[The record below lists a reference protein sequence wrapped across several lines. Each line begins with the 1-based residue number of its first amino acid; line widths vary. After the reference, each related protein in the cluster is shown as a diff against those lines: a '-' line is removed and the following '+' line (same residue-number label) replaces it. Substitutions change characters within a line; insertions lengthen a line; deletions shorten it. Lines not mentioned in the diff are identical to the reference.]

1 MWRGMWGQV
10 YNKNTTI
17 IKNDEVMPGHRL
29 LCMDSPD
36 IARAASP
43 GQFLHV
49 RCSRTLD
56 PLLRRPLSVHYAD
69 RERGRVYILYRVAG
83 RGTALLAGMRSG
95 DRLDVMGPLG
105 KGYTLPSPG
114 QSVAVIGG
122 GIGAAPLFFLMNEIK
137 GIYSGRM
144 ENVLVFL
151 GAATR
156 EVLPANQARAM
167 GFSVYTATDDGT
179 LGFKG
184 SVIELYKEAMGTK
197 KVDRVYACGPPP
209 MLKSLSQAL
218 VPDTEAEVSME
229 EKMGCGV
236 GACLSCVC
244 KVRENGEE
252 SRYAHVCKDGPVFNL
267 RDLIF

>member
-1 MWRGMWGQV
+1 M

-49 RCSRTLD
+49 RCSQTLD
-56 PLLRRPLSVHYAD
+56 PLLRRPLSIHYAD

-83 RGTALLAGMRSG
+83 RGTALLAGMRPG

-122 GIGAAPLFFLMNEIK
+122 GIGAAPLFFLLGEIK
-137 GIYSGRM
+137 GIYSGQM
-144 ENVLVFL
+144 ENICVFL
-151 GAATR
+151 GAATQ
-156 EVLPANQARAM
+156 EVLSAPQVSAM

-179 LGFKG
+179 VGFKG
-184 SVIELYKEAMGTK
+184 SVIELYKETMGTK
-197 KVDRVYACGPPP
+197 KVDRVYACGPLP
-209 MLKSLSQAL
+209 MLKSLFPL
-218 VPDTEAEVSME
+218 VGPNTEAEVSME

-244 KVRENGEE
+244 KVKE
-252 SRYAHVCKDGPVFNL
+252 SGGDGFRYGHVCKDGPVFDL
-267 RDLIF
+267 GDLIL